1 MKSWKKRGCEGLLDL
16 EIGNSPRD
24 WTKSGGCWE
33 SSGVEV
39 VPPGPSLKGRGR
51 SG

>member
-1 MKSWKKRGCEGLLDL
+1 MKLGKKRGCEGLLDL
-16 EIGNSPRD
+16 EIGNSLGG
-24 WTKSGGCWE
+24 TKSGGCWE

-39 VPPGPSLKGRGR
+39 VPHGPSLKGRGR